1 MMRGMGNMQ
10 GMMKQ
15 VQKMQK
21 EMAEAQELLNKTEF
35 TGKATNE
42 LVKAFFTGDRRM
54 KDIQINE
61 EVVDP
66 DDIEMLEAVGT
77 GVAMGNAR
85 DTVKARAAAI
95 CRPVEEDGV
104 YYYCL
109 ENNLIT
115 GI

>member
-35 TGKATNE
+35 TGIATNE
-42 LVKAFFTGDRRM
+42 LVKAVFTGDRRM

-66 DDIEMLEAVGT
+66 DDIEMLQDLVVMAV
-77 GVAMGNAR
+77 N
-85 DTVKARAAAI
+85 DAI
-95 CRPVEEDGV
+95 AQIDVETEKKLGK
-104 YYYCL
+104 YAKGL
-109 ENNLIT
+109 P
-115 GI
+115 GF

>member
-42 LVKAFFTGDRRM
+42 LVKAVFTGDRRM
-54 KDIQINE
+54 KDI
-61 EVVDP
+61 
-66 DDIEMLEAVGT
+66 
-77 GVAMGNAR
+77 
-85 DTVKARAAAI
+85 
-95 CRPVEEDGV
+95 
-104 YYYCL
+104 
-109 ENNLIT
+109 
-115 GI
+115 